1 VATKGIMEES
11 YAQGRLER
19 PELIFRYKYRALA
32 ASRIKP
38 EVTKG
43 GAVLDLGAA
52 DGLTLLE
59 IQKHLQAKEA
69 LGIELSAQLVARAQ
83 KNGAQVIKGDVQ
95 NLPTQVK
102 TEHYDLVTALAVLE
116 HLEDPLSCLLEAEK
130 VLKPGG
136 ILVVSAPNPFWDKAA
151 GITRIHKEE
160 EHHQTI
166 ITPRVF
172 RNLIQKTSLEYKGYK
187 PFMLVFTAFLPY
199 LKIFPNLKLDELID
213 SLSANPLSSPLFV
226 NQLFIAAK
234 PD

>member
-1 VATKGIMEES
+1 MKQKGIMGES

-19 PELIFRYKYRALA
+19 LELIFRYKYRALV

-38 EVTKG
+38 EMTKG

-59 IQKHLQAKEA
+59 IQKHLKAKEA
-69 LGIELSAQLVARAQ
+69 LGIELSAQLATAAQ
-83 KNGAQVIKGDVQ
+83 KNGARVIKGDVQ
-95 NLPTQVK
+95 TLPSQVK
-102 TEHYDLVTALAVLE
+102 SDHYDLVTALAVLE
-116 HLEDPLSCLLEAEK
+116 HLEDPLSCLFEVER

-136 ILVVSAPNPFWDKAA
+136 ILVVSAPNPFWDRVA

-172 RNLIQKTSLEYKGYK
+172 KNLVKKTSLEYKGYK

-199 LKIFPNLKLDELID
+199 LKIFPNLKLVELID
-213 SLSANPLSSPLFV
+213 FLSANPLSSPLFV
-226 NQLFIAAK
+226 NQLFIAVK
-234 PD
+234 PL